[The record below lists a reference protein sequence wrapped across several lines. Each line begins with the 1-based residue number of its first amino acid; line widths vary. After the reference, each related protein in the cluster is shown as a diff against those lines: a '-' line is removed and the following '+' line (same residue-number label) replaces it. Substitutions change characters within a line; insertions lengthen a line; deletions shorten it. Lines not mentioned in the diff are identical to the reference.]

1 MAAVQA
7 SGGAAER
14 ATTLGGPQQTLRE
27 ATAAVDGDWETGAP
41 LSTARSSCALVGES
55 LEFSS
60 YLVLLGCGYPIGPAP
75 RYPPSAFISSLCIR
89 ALQ

>member
-55 LEFSS
+55 LEF
-60 YLVLLGCGYPIGPAP
+60 VL
-75 RYPPSAFISSLCIR
+75 SASWLRLSNRSCTPLSP
-89 ALQ
+89 